1 MKRRIKAVH
10 NNNSEIK
17 IHLEIIAV
25 ILILTG
31 IMVLFI
37 KAIDKTYTGVK
48 SKEESY
54 EYIEAFRET
63 KFNEIFEILDTP
75 PREKDEQE

>member
-1 MKRRIKAVH
+1 MKRRIKADGEK
-10 NNNSEIK
+10 SAELK

-31 IMVLFI
+31 IMVLLI
-37 KAIDKTYTGVK
+37 KAIDRTYTGVK

-54 EYIEAFRET
+54 EYIEAFTET
-63 KFNEIFEILDTP
+63 KFNEIFEIIDTP
-75 PREKDEQE
+75 PRENYEQE

>member
-1 MKRRIKAVH
+1 MKRRIKAEH

-31 IMVLFI
+31 VMALLI

-54 EYIEAFRET
+54 EYIEAFTET
-63 KFNEIFEILDTP
+63 KFNEIFEIIDTP
-75 PREKDEQE
+75 PRENYEQE